1 VQEKE
6 EEGTGQ
12 YPFAAIESKWQ
23 AYWEANDTF
32 RTDPKVDMNKPKFY
46 ALDMFPYPRCA
57 PGRGGWASHPTAA
70 AGRPSGVLRSAN
82 GGELGVGWCMTAFG
96 CMGGRVERVL

>member
-1 VQEKE
+1 MAVWGERVQEKE
-6 EEGTGQ
+6 EATGQ

-32 RTDPKVDMNKPKFY
+32 RTHHKVDMTKPKFY

-57 PGRGGWASHPTAA
+57 LGRGDCAS
-70 AGRPSGVLRSAN
+70 
-82 GGELGVGWCMTAFG
+82 
-96 CMGGRVERVL
+96 